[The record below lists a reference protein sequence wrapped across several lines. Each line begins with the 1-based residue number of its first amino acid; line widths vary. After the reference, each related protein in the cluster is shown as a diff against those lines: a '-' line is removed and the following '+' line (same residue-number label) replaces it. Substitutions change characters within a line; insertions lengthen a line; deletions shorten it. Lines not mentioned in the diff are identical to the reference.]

1 MTKTPYSEGFIAGIR
16 YQRDN
21 ILEFIEIHKDQ
32 NVPITVDDIADEINH
47 QHKKDLEV
55 ELQERGLTWGLK
67 N

>member
-1 MTKTPYSEGFIAGIR
+1 MSKTPYSQGFAAGIR
-16 YQRDN
+16 YQRDD
-21 ILEFIEIHKDQ
+21 ILEFIKIHQDQ

-47 QHKKDLEV
+47 QHKKDMEV